1 MARAGLTQARV
12 VEAAATLIDAH
23 GLGPLGL
30 ATLARELGVKTP
42 SLYNHIASLDALH
55 RELSLLALRE
65 LAAEL
70 TAVTVGRSRGAALR
84 AMAAAYRGYAKQH
97 PGRYAFSVRAPQA
110 DDVEHVA
117 AATAVLD
124 VVTAALSGYNLTGDD
139 AVDAIRALRAALH
152 GWAGLEAVHGFGMP
166 RDTDDSFDRMVDGFD
181 ILLTSG
187 PRPLPGSPSA
197 TGPAAAEIP
206 HSHNEPT
213 MERDE
218 Q

>member
-70 TAVTVGRSRGAALR
+70 TASAVGRSREAALR
-84 AMAAAYRGYAKQH
+84 ALAAAYRSYAKQH
-97 PGRYAFSVRAPQA
+97 PGRYAFSVRAPQG
-110 DDVEHVA
+110 DDVEHHA
-117 AATAVLD
+117 AAGAFLD
-124 VVTAALSGYNLTGDD
+124 VVTAALSGYNLTDDD
-139 AVDAIRALRAALH
+139 AIDAVRALRAALH
-152 GWAGLEAVHGFGMP
+152 GWAGLEAARGFGMP
-166 RDTDDSFDRMVDGFD
+166 RDINESFDRMVDSFD
-181 ILLTSG
+181 VILSSWS
-187 PRPLPGSPSA
+187 RPLPGSPSA
-197 TGPAAAEIP
+197 AESLSAKYAATTP
-206 HSHNEPT
+206 L
-213 MERDE
+213 ER
-218 Q
+218 QQQ

>member
-42 SLYNHIASLDALH
+42 SLYNHVASLDALH
-55 RELSLLALRE
+55 REISLLVLRE

-70 TAVTVGRSRGAALR
+70 TAATVGRSREAALH
-84 AMAAAYRGYAKQH
+84 ALAAAYRSYAKHH

-110 DDVEHVA
+110 DDAEHHA
-117 AATAVLD
+117 AAAAVLD
-124 VVTAALSGYNLTGDD
+124 VVTSALSGYNLTGDD
-139 AVDAIRALRAALH
+139 AVDTVRALRAALH
-152 GWAGLEAVHGFGMP
+152 GWAGLEAAHGFGMP
-166 RDTDDSFDRMVDGFD
+166 RNIDESFDRMVDSFD
-181 ILLTSG
+181 VILSSWS
-187 PRPLPGSPSA
+187 RPLPPSTSTTSSA
-197 TGPAAAEIP
+197 TAAITHALTTP
-206 HSHNEPT
+206 P
-213 MERDE
+213 ERQE